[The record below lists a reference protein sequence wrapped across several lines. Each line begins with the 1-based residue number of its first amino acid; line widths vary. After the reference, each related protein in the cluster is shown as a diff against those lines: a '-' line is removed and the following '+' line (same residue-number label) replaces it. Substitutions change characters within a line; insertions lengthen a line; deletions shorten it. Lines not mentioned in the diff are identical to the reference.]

1 MQNERILT
9 YRLRGNR
16 ITEAQE
22 AALSAHW
29 QKYGLPNETK
39 LDLGEIFPV
48 EKGFKTRILEI
59 GFGMGE
65 ATALLAKD
73 FPEKAFLA
81 VEVHRPGVGK
91 LCARLEE
98 NQSDNV
104 RILHNDIIDV
114 LNQQL
119 ADQSLD
125 GVHIFFPDP
134 WPKKR
139 HIKRRLITP
148 EFLRLLYPKIKPGG
162 FIHVATDW
170 VPYAEFILKSFA
182 EVKEFEGGEVPRP
195 SWRPVTRFEGQG
207 LDKEHRVTDLRYK
220 KL

>member
-1 MQNERILT
+1 MQRERILT

-16 ITEAQE
+16 ITDAQE
-22 AALSAHW
+22 SALQAHW
-29 QKYGLPNETK
+29 QKYGLPNGIA
-39 LDLGEIFPV
+39 LDLDEIFPTY
-48 EKGFKTRILEI
+48 KTRILEI

-65 ATALLAKD
+65 ATAILAKD
-73 FPEKAFLA
+73 FPETAFLA

-98 NQSDNV
+98 NGSKNV
-104 RILHNDIIDV
+104 RILQSDV
-114 LNQQL
+114 FDVINEQL
-119 ADQSLD
+119 ADSSLN

-148 EFLRLLYPKIKPGG
+148 EFLKLIYPKIKSGG

-170 VPYAEFILKSFA
+170 VPYAEFVMKSFA
-182 EVKEFEGGEVPRP
+182 QVPEFQGGEVARP
-195 SWRPVTRFEGQG
+195 TWRPVTRFEGQG
-207 LDKEHRVTDLRYK
+207 LDKNHRVTDMRYVRD
-220 KL
+220 

>member
-1 MQNERILT
+1 MQSDRILT

-22 AALSAHW
+22 AALNAHW
-29 QKYGLPNETK
+29 KKYGLPNDVL
-39 LDLGEIFPV
+39 LDLNEIFP
-48 EKGFKTRILEI
+48 KYKNRILEI

-73 FPEKAFLA
+73 FPETAFLA

-91 LCARLEE
+91 LCARLEANGSE
-98 NQSDNV
+98 NV
-104 RILHNDIIDV
+104 KILHHDVIDV
-114 LNQQL
+114 INNQL
-119 ADQSLD
+119 ANESLD

-134 WPKKR
+134 WQKKR

-148 EFLRLLYPKIKPGG
+148 GFLRLILPKIKQGG

-170 VPYAEFILKSFA
+170 VPYADFIIKSFS
-182 EVKEFEGGEVPRP
+182 EVPEFEGGEVERP
-195 SWRPVTRFEGQG
+195 VWRPVTRFEGQG
-207 LDKEHRVTDLRYK
+207 LDKDHRVTDLRYFK
-220 KL
+220 K